1 MKRNVIV
8 AAASAVFVAALAQVP
23 MAHSQDLNQGQSAQQ
38 APSLGQSQSKPA
50 TQGGQSGAQ
59 AGQPA
64 TPAAPPITPD
74 ERNAYNAIQHE
85 IDPTR
90 QAQLVDDFAKKY
102 PGSQLLS
109 DVYFFGAYAHQ
120 AQGNVAKAV
129 DYGEKSLAANG
140 NNLRSLLLLS
150 ELLPQPQEMQGSDSD
165 KEKRLGEAE
174 ADANKALT
182 QIADL
187 KLPSNTPP
195 DQQTA
200 IKDTITSQAHASLG
214 MVHLQRATMSLTGTD
229 KDELAKAEQ
238 EYKTAVATPKA
249 SPEDYFRL
257 GEVYE
262 MENKPDEGIDAFTQ
276 CAKLSQGQLQTMANA
291 QVEKLK
297 KAKAQ
302 APAPATAPKP

>member
-1 MKRNVIV
+1 MKRNIV
-8 AAASAVFVAALAQVP
+8 MFTASAVFVAALAIVP

-38 APSLGQSQSKPA
+38 APASGQAKPA
-50 TQGGQSGAQ
+50 AQ
-59 AGQPA
+59 AGQA
-64 TPAAPPITPD
+64 AAPAAPPITAD
-74 ERNAYNAIQHE
+74 EKNAYGAIQHE

-109 DVYFFGAYAHQ
+109 DVYFFGAYAYQ
-120 AQGNVAKAV
+120 AQGNVTKAV
-129 DYGEKSLAANG
+129 DYGEKSLAAND

-150 ELLPQPQEMQGSDSD
+150 ELLPQPQEMQGGDAD
-165 KEKRLGEAE
+165 KEKKLGEAE
-174 ADANKALT
+174 TDANKALA
-182 QIADL
+182 QVADL
-187 KLPSNTPP
+187 KLPATTPP
-195 DQQTA
+195 DQATA
-200 IKDTITSQAHASLG
+200 IKATITSQAHASLG

-262 MENKPDEGIDAFTQ
+262 MENKPDDGIDAFTQ
-276 CAKLSQGQLQTMANA
+276 CSKLSQGPLQTMANGEI
-291 QVEKLK
+291 EKLK

-302 APAPATAPKP
+302 APAPAAAPKP

>member
-1 MKRNVIV
+1 MKRNTVVLI
-8 AAASAVFVAALAQVP
+8 ALAVLLAAMVEVP
-23 MAHSQDLNQGQSAQQ
+23 MAHSQDLNQGQSAQPAPAAGQ
-38 APSLGQSQSKPA
+38 AKP
-50 TQGGQSGAQ
+50 GAQ
-59 AGQPA
+59 PGQAAAPA
-64 TPAAPPITPD
+64 PPPITAD
-74 ERNAYNAIQHE
+74 EKTAYSAIQHE

-102 PGSQLLS
+102 PNSQLLS
-109 DVYFFGAYAHQ
+109 DVYFFGAYAYQ
-120 AQGNVAKAV
+120 TQGNVQKAV
-129 DYGEKSLAANG
+129 EYGEKSLAANG
-140 NNLRSLLLLS
+140 GNLRSLLLMS
-150 ELLPQPQEMQGSDSD
+150 ELLPQPQEMQGSDAD
-165 KEKRLGEAE
+165 KDKKLGEAE

-182 QIADL
+182 QVADL
-187 KLPSNTPP
+187 KLPANTPP
-195 DQQTA
+195 DQATA

-214 MVHLQRATMSLTGTD
+214 MVHLQRATMSLAGID

-276 CAKLSQGQLQTMANA
+276 CSKLSQGQLQSMANA
-291 QVEKLK
+291 EVEKLK

-302 APAPATAPKP
+302 APAPAAAPKP

>member
-1 MKRNVIV
+1 MKRNVV
-8 AAASAVFVAALAQVP
+8 VLSAMAVFLAALAEVP

-38 APSLGQSQSKPA
+38 APAAGQAKP
-50 TQGGQSGAQ
+50 GAQ

-64 TPAAPPITPD
+64 APAATPITAD
-74 ERNAYNAIQHE
+74 EKNAYNGIQHE

-102 PGSQLLS
+102 PNSQLLS
-109 DVYFFGAYAHQ
+109 DAYFFGAYAYQ
-120 AQGNVAKAV
+120 TQGNVQKAV
-129 DYGEKSLAANG
+129 EYGEKSLAANG
-140 NNLRSLLLLS
+140 GNLRSLLLMS
-150 ELLPQPQEMQGSDSD
+150 ELLPQPQEMQGSDDD
-165 KEKRLGEAE
+165 KEKKLGEAE
-174 ADANKALT
+174 ADANKALA
-182 QIADL
+182 QVGDL
-187 KLPSNTPP
+187 KLAPNTPA
-195 DQQTA
+195 DQAAA
-200 IKDTITSQAHASLG
+200 IKATVASQAHASLG

-229 KDELAKAEQ
+229 KDELSKAEQ

-276 CAKLSQGQLQTMANA
+276 CSKLSQGQLQALANG
-291 QVEKLK
+291 EIDKLK

-302 APAPATAPKP
+302 APAPAAAPKP